1 MQDMVT
7 IISSLGFPIAMCI
20 FVCWYVMKQNENYR
34 QDIKELQIAHR
45 EEIEKL
51 TKALNKLCD
60 KLDEYLKGDNAA

>member
-1 MQDMVT
+1 MENIVT

-34 QDIKELQIAHR
+34 TDIKEMQVSHK

-51 TKALNKLCD
+51 TRALNKLCD
-60 KLDEYLKGDNAA
+60 KLDEYMKGGNAA

>member
-1 MQDMVT
+1 MENIVT

-34 QDIKELQIAHR
+34 QDIKEMQISHK

-51 TKALNKLCD
+51 TRALNKLCD
-60 KLDEYLKGDNAA
+60 KLDEYMKGGNAA

>member
-34 QDIKELQIAHR
+34 QDIKELQIVHR

-60 KLDEYLKGDNAA
+60 KLDEYLKGGDAA

>member
-1 MQDMVT
+1 MENIVT

-34 QDIKELQIAHR
+34 QDIKEMQVSHK

-51 TKALNKLCD
+51 TRALNKLCD
-60 KLDEYLKGDNAA
+60 KLDEYMKGGNVA

>member
-34 QDIKELQIAHR
+34 QDIKEMQIAHR

-51 TKALNKLCD
+51 TKAINKLCD
-60 KLDEYLKGDNAA
+60 KLDEYMKGGTAA